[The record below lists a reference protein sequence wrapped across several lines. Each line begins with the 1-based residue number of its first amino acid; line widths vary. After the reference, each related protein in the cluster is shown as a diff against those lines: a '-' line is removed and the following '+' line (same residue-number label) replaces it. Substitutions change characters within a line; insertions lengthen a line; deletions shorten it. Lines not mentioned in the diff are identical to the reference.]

1 MGLFKSI
8 IGKVEEAKQDLKA
21 GQKNAQNNNV
31 NWRSTET
38 SSSSST
44 SNFEPDFKAKVQDL
58 VMLYYAENYKVDEV
72 KYPEYLRSRYEV
84 GFAKE
89 KLKSLEKRGYIRP
102 STAAESIP
110 HMKVSNLK
118 EIASQFGI
126 KASGKKEDLCT
137 RIVENVTEEQLA
149 PCIADRFWIVT
160 DEGNAFLDDNRYI
173 KLYLDKHEYSLDSIG
188 LDVFSFSKLYEKKLN
203 GTIRDRLW
211 GEFNRRTMVYFQNAI
226 KTGNFYEYCE
236 LLRVM
241 ALYLKEEKRY
251 IDSLR
256 QYMRYMF
263 YQENF
268 RAALPALQHY
278 GCTGRVDDNADY
290 LFINAEVLPFMA
302 QEVMSISE
310 GCGFDSS
317 RLSEFMRE
325 CFLEEMKANTGIFD
339 EDELTELIMCGL
351 NGDKEGQKAICSQAM
366 NAAMKKMKKR

>member
-126 KASGKKEDLCT
+126 KASGKKEDLCRT
-137 RIVENVTEEQLA
+137 A
-149 PCIADRFWIVT
+149 S
-160 DEGNAFLDDNRYI
+160 
-173 KLYLDKHEYSLDSIG
+173 SL
-188 LDVFSFSKLYEKKLN
+188 
-203 GTIRDRLW
+203 
-211 GEFNRRTMVYFQNAI
+211 
-226 KTGNFYEYCE
+226 
-236 LLRVM
+236 
-241 ALYLKEEKRY
+241 
-251 IDSLR
+251 
-256 QYMRYMF
+256 
-263 YQENF
+263 
-268 RAALPALQHY
+268 H
-278 GCTGRVDDNADY
+278 
-290 LFINAEVLPFMA
+290 
-302 QEVMSISE
+302 
-310 GCGFDSS
+310 S
-317 RLSEFMRE
+317 R
-325 CFLEEMKANTGIFD
+325 
-339 EDELTELIMCGL
+339 
-351 NGDKEGQKAICSQAM
+351 
-366 NAAMKKMKKR
+366 